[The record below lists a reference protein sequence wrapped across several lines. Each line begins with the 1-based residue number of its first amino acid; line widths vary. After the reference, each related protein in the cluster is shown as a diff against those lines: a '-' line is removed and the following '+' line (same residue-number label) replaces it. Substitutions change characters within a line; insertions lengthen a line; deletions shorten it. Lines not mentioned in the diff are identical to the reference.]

1 MNDRTRVILVD
12 DEAPARSLIRE
23 YLEAHPDIEVVAECE
38 NGFEAVKRCGE
49 LGPDLLFL
57 DVQMPKLTGFEVLE
71 LLSPPP
77 PVIFC
82 TAFDEYALRAFEAHA
97 VDYLLKPVGRERLGQ
112 ALDRFRAGRA
122 AAAPAP
128 TPGPGEARAAALAAA
143 ARPAGQPLERILV
156 RDGASVQVLPVDQID
171 YLEAQDDYVA
181 IHVGSRSWLKTRSL
195 AEIEA
200 ELPPGRFVRIHR
212 SYVLNLDRLTRVELV
227 ARESRVAILKGG
239 KELPVS
245 RAGYGRLRE
254 RL

>member
-1 MNDRTRVILVD
+1 MTDRIRVIVVD

-38 NGFEAVKRCGE
+38 NGFEAVKRIT
-49 LGPDLLFL
+49 DLEPGLVFL

-82 TAFDEYALRAFEAHA
+82 TAYDEYALKAFEAHA

-112 ALDRFRAGRA
+112 ALERFRAGRGA
-122 AAAPAP
+122 SRPSVAGQAQ
-128 TPGPGEARAAALAAA
+128 ARAAALAAA
-143 ARPAGQPLERILV
+143 VRPAGQAVERLLV
-156 RDGASVQVLPVDQID
+156 RDGAAVQVIAVDQID

-181 IHVGSRSWLKTRSL
+181 IHVGPKSWLKTRPL
-195 AEIEA
+195 GDIEA
-200 ELPPGRFVRIHR
+200 DLPPGRFVRIHR
-212 SYVLNLDRLTRVELV
+212 SYVLNLDRLARVELV
-227 ARESRVAILKGG
+227 ARESRVAILKSG

-245 RAGYGRLRE
+245 RAGYARLKE
-254 RL
+254 WL

>member
-1 MNDRTRVILVD
+1 MTDRTRVILVD

-38 NGFEAVKRCGE
+38 NGFEAVKRIGE
-49 LGPDLLFL
+49 LEPDLIVL

-82 TAFDEYALRAFEAHA
+82 TAFDEYALKAFEAHA

-112 ALDRFRAGRA
+112 ALDRFRAARA
-122 AAAPAP
+122 TTAPPAA
-128 TPGPGEARAAALAAA
+128 GEGEARAAALAAA
-143 ARPAGQPLERILV
+143 ARPAGQPLERLLV
-156 RDGASVQVLPVDQID
+156 RDGASVQVIPIDQID

-181 IHVGSRSWLKTRSL
+181 IHVGAKSWLKTRPLS
-195 AEIEA
+195 EIEA

-212 SYVLNLDRLTRVELV
+212 SFILNLDRLTRVELV
-227 ARESRVAILKGG
+227 ARESRVAILKNG

-245 RAGYGRLRE
+245 RTGYGRLRE
-254 RL
+254 WL